1 MRRNLVLWFVL
12 LLAGFLTGFVLQYV
26 RLQRALQEL
35 SASAKQLEL
44 CRSSEEL
51 SHLRDT
57 ATMMYLEAMQK
68 NYGKAGEYSKEFFDH
83 AQKIVSSTD
92 DPVLRDLLHDILAT
106 RDQTTADLAKGD
118 AIAVSGIQRVLS
130 KLEQTAKH

>member
-12 LLAGFLTGFVLQYV
+12 LLTGFLTGYILQYA
-26 RLQRALQEL
+26 RLQRLQQEL

-57 ATMMYLEAMQK
+57 ATTMYLEAVQK
-68 NYGKAGEYSKEFFDH
+68 NYGKAGEYSKEFFDQ
-83 AQKIVSSTD
+83 AQ
-92 DPVLRDLLHDILAT
+92 
-106 RDQTTADLAKGD
+106 
-118 AIAVSGIQRVLS
+118 
-130 KLEQTAKH
+130 

>member
-1 MRRNLVLWFVL
+1 MRRNLVGWFVL
-12 LLAGFLTGFVLQYV
+12 LLAGFLTRYILQYA
-26 RLQRALQEL
+26 RLQRVQQEL

-44 CRSSEEL
+44 CRSSEQL

-57 ATMMYLEAMQK
+57 ATMMYLEATQK
-68 NYGKAGEYSKEFFDH
+68 NYGKAGEYSKGFFDQ
-83 AQKIVSSTD
+83 AQRIVSSTD

-106 RDQTTADLAKGD
+106 RDQITADLARGD
-118 AIAVSGIQRVLS
+118 STVLSEIQPVLS

>member
-12 LLAGFLTGFVLQYV
+12 LLIGFLTGYILQYARLH
-26 RLQRALQEL
+26 RLQQEL

-57 ATMMYLEAMQK
+57 ATTMYLEAVQK
-68 NYGKAGEYSKEFFDH
+68 NYGKAGEYSKEFFDQ
-83 AQKIVSSTD
+83 AQRIVSSTN
-92 DPVLRDLLHDILAT
+92 DPVLRDLLHDILTT

-118 AIAVSGIQRVLS
+118 ALAVSGIQRVLS